1 MVVPD
6 SLTYDINDDNVSALS
21 RWLDGAP
28 GRSPNDYDSGI
39 GSGWPFSLLM
49 ICAESYASDCVRYL
63 ISRGADVNERN
74 PNPDTSWG
82 QTDEPSLITALL
94 IAVEDSGL
102 DMVELLIEAGA
113 DVDARMYNGHTPLT
127 TVLLSKRQGEKY
139 PIVEALL
146 RAGASIDKESLIEGT
161 FRNQTDVGCVL
172 LLRDVRAA
180 GSWKRY
186 ILSPH
191 MQILRLRSLV
201 ARGRASARPGARR
214 SRRCVA
220 KLISPDLCNEVV
232 WECLSYW
239 LGTR

>member
-1 MVVPD
+1 MVVPYSIVD
-6 SLTYDINDDNVSALS
+6 DIKDDDVGALS

-28 GRSPNDYDSGI
+28 PDGSVNDYDNNVDCEY
-39 GSGWPFSLLM
+39 PYSLLM
-49 ICAESYASDCVRYL
+49 ICAEGDATKCARYL
-63 ISRGADVNERN
+63 IAQGADVNERN
-74 PNPDTSWG
+74 PHPDTIKGVS
-82 QTDEPSLITALL
+82 DAPSLITALL
-94 IAVEDSGL
+94 VAVDHSGL
-102 DMVELLIEAGA
+102 EMVELLIEAGA

-180 GSWKRY
+180 GSWKKY
-186 ILSPH
+186 KLLPH

-201 ARGRASARPGARR
+201 ARGRASARPDAAP
-214 SRRCVA
+214 CVA
-220 KLISPDLCNEVV
+220 RLISPNLCNEVV

-239 LGTR
+239 LGTS